1 MRGLCSWPAL
11 SRKKLIRKLFSG
23 KTLSLCV
30 FLNFRHLTKYFPQ
43 IYGSPYVAAM
53 LVHFHGTPTW
63 RPENGVS
70 IWNLLWLSRRLIF
83 CTEQI
88 CIYNNISTFP
98 DTYSPPQPSEIQNML
113 VCGRSKL
120 LSWKVVNRYKFT
132 PSNAWWG
139 YQRWWTNLLISAR
152 PQRQTNGEGCRIFG
166 DLDQLKSKDTT
177 QKERKGNKQPWN

>member
-70 IWNLLWLSRRLIF
+70 IWNLLWLSRRQIV
-83 CTEQI
+83 CTEYTN
-88 CIYNNISTFP
+88 IYINTFP
-98 DTYSPPQPSEIQNML
+98 NAFTSQMTKKYRDNYIFFAKHDLSLCHAPPQLWN
-113 VCGRSKL
+113 SKCAGFQTKRAVEPVEL
-120 LSWKVVNRYKFT
+120 KDCETSSSCRVFYLMKLT
-132 PSNAWWG
+132 P
-139 YQRWWTNLLISAR
+139 QM
-152 PQRQTNGEGCRIFG
+152 
-166 DLDQLKSKDTT
+166 
-177 QKERKGNKQPWN
+177 ER